1 MEAKATPLLKFIKE
15 NQKNQLVIPIY
26 QRLYSWEKEQCKELW
41 DDIIKIGGND
51 KMDGHFIGSILYV
64 LDGITHSDNAL
75 LIIDGQQ
82 RLTTITLLL
91 TALRDHLSDE
101 VKRKEIED
109 HYLINSD
116 KDGDKKFR
124 LILSDSDKDTL
135 LSLIDKDRRKP
146 SEPSSKIV
154 ENFKLFEKWVSNTD
168 KLETIFKGLDKL
180 MIVEIALEKGKDDPQ
195 LIFESMNLKGIKLT
209 QTDLIR
215 SYIIMETEVE
225 KREGFY
231 NKYWRAM
238 EEKFKQNAMEEK
250 FKQNAMEEKFKQNK
264 ELFDRFVRHYL
275 TIKTREIPNNNEVYV
290 ALKDYRQKEGIGIE
304 DLLKDLQK
312 YCEYFCQIV
321 FKKEENKD
329 LNKALGFLVD
339 LKMDV
344 IYPLL
349 LELYSDYRDGVLSE
363 DDFRSSIA
371 LIESYICRRKVCG
384 IPSNG
389 LNKFFASFVR
399 YIQKDEYFKSLKAH
413 FGLSGNNQR
422 FPDDDE
428 FKEKFIRKDFYKFE
442 LIKYFFDRMENFGRQ
457 ERVYTREYTIEH
469 IMSQKL
475 TEEWEKDL
483 GQDHERIHTQYLH
496 TIGNLTLTGY
506 NSEYSNKS
514 FQEKRD
520 MEKGFKNSPLRLNQG
535 LKDSFGEE
543 EIKKRAN
550 DLADLA
556 LKIWTYPKLDAE
568 TLEKYKPK
576 KDKKAETLEKYK
588 PKKDKKAETLEKYKP
603 KKENKPKKEK
613 KVYDLSS
620 YKFGSHS
627 RELFDTLRRE
637 IKALD
642 ERIAESFMKAYITY
656 RFDTIFMSIVP
667 SKNGLTLMLKIKF
680 SELQDEIKE
689 KLEIRDVSN
698 IGHACIGDIE
708 IKLETKEN
716 IPYCLGLIKQ
726 VLEKQMGSRNRQ

>member
-1 MEAKATPLLKFIKE
+1 MEADATTLLNFIKD

-51 KMDGHFIGSILYV
+51 KMNGHFIGSILYV
-64 LDGITHSDNAL
+64 LNRITHSNNTL

-91 TALRDHLSDE
+91 IALRDHLNDE
-101 VKRKEIED
+101 DEFLEKFSCQKIQN

-154 ENFKLFEKWVSNTD
+154 ENFKLFEEWVSNTD
-168 KLETIFKGLDKL
+168 ELETISKGLEKL
-180 MIVEIALEKGKDDPQ
+180 MIVYIALEKGKDDPQ
-195 LIFESMNLKGIKLT
+195 LIFESMNSKGIELT

-215 SYIIMETEVE
+215 NYIVMETEIE
-225 KREGFY
+225 KQEGFY

-238 EEKFKQNAMEEK
+238 EED
-250 FKQNAMEEKFKQNK
+250 FKQNK
-264 ELFDRFVRHYL
+264 KWFDRFVRHYL
-275 TIKTREIPNNNEVYV
+275 TIKTREIPNINKVYV
-290 ALKDYRQKEGIGIE
+290 AFKDYRQKEGIAIE

-312 YCEYFCQIV
+312 YCGYFCQIA
-321 FKKEENKD
+321 FKKEANKD

-339 LKMDV
+339 LEMDV

-349 LELYSDYRDGVLSE
+349 LELYSDYSDGVLSK
-363 DDFRSSIA
+363 DDFIPIIA
-371 LIESYICRRKVCG
+371 LIESYICRRAVCG
-384 IPSNG
+384 LGTNS
-389 LNKFFASFVR
+389 LNKVFLSFTKH
-399 YIQKDEYFKSLKAH
+399 IQKDQYFESLKVH
-413 FGLSGNNQR
+413 FGSLTEKQR
-422 FPDDDE
+422 FPNNDE
-428 FKEKFIRKDFYKFE
+428 FKDCFITIDFYKFQKS
-442 LIKYFFDRMENFGRQ
+442 KYFFERLENFDTKEPVNTKGL
-457 ERVYTREYTIEH
+457 TIEH
-469 IMSQKL
+469 IMPQEL
-475 TEEWEKDL
+475 TEEWKRDL
-483 GQDHERIHTQYLH
+483 GENFQEIHNKYLH

-506 NSEYSNKS
+506 NHEYSNKS

-520 MEKGFKNSPLRLNQG
+520 MEKGFKDSPLRLNQSLRD
-535 LKDSFGEE
+535 LKSFGEE

-550 DLADLA
+550 VLADLA

-576 KDKKAETLEKYK
+576 KDKK
-588 PKKDKKAETLEKYKP
+588 
-603 KKENKPKKEK
+603 EK

-627 RELFDTLRRE
+627 RELFDILSKE

-642 ERIAESFMKAYITY
+642 ERITEKFNQEYISY
-656 RFDTIFMSIVP
+656 MFDKNFVDIVVQT
-667 SKNGLTLMLKIKF
+667 KDLKLYLNMPF
-680 SELQDEIKE
+680 NELQDEKN
-689 KLEIRDVSN
+689 LARDMTN
-698 IGHACIGDIE
+698 KGHLGNGDIE
-708 IKLETKEN
+708 VKLETKEN

-726 VLEKQMGSRNRQ
+726 ALEKQMEGRNRQ

>member
-1 MEAKATPLLKFIKE
+1 MEADKNTLLKFIKG

-26 QRLYSWEKEQCKELW
+26 QRLYSWEKEQCKQLW

-51 KMDGHFIGSILYV
+51 KMDMHFIGSILYV
-64 LDGITHSDNAL
+64 LDSITHSNNAL

-91 TALRDHLSDE
+91 TALRDHLNDE

-124 LILSDSDKDTL
+124 LILSESDKDTL
-135 LSLIDKDRRKP
+135 LYLIDKDRRKP

-154 ENFKLFEKWVSNTD
+154 ENFKLFEEWVSNTD
-168 KLETIFKGLDKL
+168 KLETIFKGLEKL

-195 LIFESMNLKGIKLT
+195 LIFESMNSKGIKLT

-215 SYIIMETEVE
+215 NYIVMETEIE

-238 EEKFKQNAMEEK
+238 EEKFKQNK
-250 FKQNAMEEKFKQNK
+250 K
-264 ELFDRFVRHYL
+264 LFDRFVRHYL
-275 TIKTREIPNNNEVYV
+275 TIKTREIPNINKVY
-290 ALKDYRQKEGIGIE
+290 AAFKDYRQKERIGIE

-312 YCEYFCQIV
+312 YCGYFCQIAL
-321 FKKEENKD
+321 KKEDDKD

-339 LKMDV
+339 LEMDV

-349 LELYSDYRDGVLSE
+349 LELYSDYSNGVLSK
-363 DDFRSSIA
+363 DDFRHSIA
-371 LIESYICRRKVCG
+371 LIESYLFRRAVCG
-384 IPSNG
+384 LGTNS
-389 LNKFFASFVR
+389 LNKVFPSFTKH
-399 YIQKDEYFKSLKAH
+399 IQKDEYFKSLKAH
-413 FGLSGNNQR
+413 FGYLTEKQR
-422 FPDDDE
+422 FPNNDE
-428 FKEKFIRKDFYKFE
+428 FKNLFITIDFYKF
-442 LIKYFFDRMENFGRQ
+442 KKNRYFFERLENSGRK
-457 ERVYTREYTIEH
+457 ERVYTHEYTIEH
-469 IMSQKL
+469 IMPQEL
-475 TEEWEKDL
+475 TEEWKRDL
-483 GQDHERIHTQYLH
+483 GENFQEIHDKYLH

-514 FQEKRD
+514 FKEKQG
-520 MEKGFKNSPLRLNQG
+520 MEKGFKDSPLRLNQG
-535 LKDSFGEE
+535 LRDLESFGEE

-576 KDKKAETLEKYK
+576 KDKK
-588 PKKDKKAETLEKYKP
+588 
-603 KKENKPKKEK
+603 EK

-627 RELFDTLRRE
+627 RELFDILSKE
-637 IKALD
+637 IKALN
-642 ERIAESFMKAYITY
+642 EKIVENFNKMCISYK
-656 RFDTIFMSIVP
+656 FDTNFVSIIP
-667 SKNGLTLMLKIKF
+667 LKNGGLNLYLNMPF
-680 SELQDEIKE
+680 YELQDEKNLA
-689 KLEIRDVSN
+689 KKAKGN
-698 IGHACIGDIE
+698 YGNGDIE
-708 IKLETKEN
+708 VKLETKED

-726 VLEKQMGSRNRQ
+726 ALEKQMGGRNRQ